1 MAHTRNLLCLICLS
15 VNPCSNSTIQID
27 SMNLLQLKSRKALLF
42 LLAIGNT
49 IAFATW
55 QVLLNNFVVEQAAFT
70 GEEIGILQSL
80 REIPGFL
87 AFTAILVMILVRQQT
102 FAILSLITLGIGT
115 AITAIFPNAL
125 WLYITT
131 VVMSIGFHYLETLH
145 NSLSLQW
152 LSKDEAPR
160 VLGELLSVRA
170 ISNLVVLGAIY
181 LYLLFFA
188 ANYFLIYMLAGGAA
202 VAIGL
207 FCWSAI
213 PHFEDQV
220 VQKKSL
226 FLRRQYWLYYLLT
239 FLAGAR
245 RQIFVV
251 FAGFLMV
258 EKFGFPIE
266 NVVLL
271 TLVNAAL
278 TFWLAPKIGAL
289 ISFIG
294 ERRALTLEYVGLII
308 IFVSYAFVNTI
319 EVAIALYLLD
329 HLFFAMAIAI
339 KTYFQKIADPRD
351 IAATSSISFTINH
364 IAAVFLPAALGFL
377 WVINH
382 SAVFL
387 VGAAIA
393 CGSLILTQLIPDRP
407 QQGQET
413 RWIQLPPP
421 PQASQISK

>member
-1 MAHTRNLLCLICLS
+1 
-15 VNPCSNSTIQID
+15 
-27 SMNLLQLKSRKALLF
+27 MNLSKLQSRKPLLF

-49 IAFATW
+49 VAFATW
-55 QVLLNNFVVEQAAFT
+55 QVLLNNFVVERAAFT

-87 AFTAILVMILVRQQT
+87 AFTAILVMIFIRQQT

-115 AITAIFPNAL
+115 AITAFYPAAL
-125 WLYITT
+125 WLYFTT
-131 VVMSIGFHYLETLH
+131 VIMSIGFHYLETLH

-160 VLGELLSVRA
+160 VLGQLLSIRA
-170 ISNLVVLGAIY
+170 ISNLLVLGSIY
-181 LYLLFFA
+181 LYLYFFT
-188 ANYFLIYMLAGGAA
+188 ANYLLIYMLAGGAA
-202 VAIGL
+202 AAIGF
-207 FCWSAI
+207 FCWTAI
-213 PHFEDQV
+213 PHFEDSI

-278 TFWLAPKIGAL
+278 TYWLAPKIGAL
-289 ISFIG
+289 ISYIG
-294 ERRALTLEYVGLII
+294 ERRALTLEYVGLVI
-308 IFVSYAFVNTI
+308 IFVSY
-319 EVAIALYLLD
+319 
-329 HLFFAMAIAI
+329 
-339 KTYFQKIADPRD
+339 
-351 IAATSSISFTINH
+351 
-364 IAAVFLPAALGFL
+364 
-377 WVINH
+377 
-382 SAVFL
+382 
-387 VGAAIA
+387 
-393 CGSLILTQLIPDRP
+393 
-407 QQGQET
+407 
-413 RWIQLPPP
+413 
-421 PQASQISK
+421 

>member
-1 MAHTRNLLCLICLS
+1 
-15 VNPCSNSTIQID
+15 
-27 SMNLLQLKSRKALLF
+27 MNLSKLQSRKPLLF

-55 QVLLNNFVVEQAAFT
+55 QVLLNNFVVERAGFT

-87 AFTAILVMILVRQQT
+87 AFTAILVMIFIRQQT
-102 FAILSLITLGIGT
+102 FAVLSLITLGIGT
-115 AITAIFPNAL
+115 AITAFYPGAL
-125 WLYITT
+125 WLYATT
-131 VVMSIGFHYLETLH
+131 VIMSIGFHYLETLH

-160 VLGELLSVRA
+160 VLGQLLSVRA
-170 ISNLVVLGAIY
+170 ICNLIVLGGIY
-181 LYLLFFA
+181 LYLYFFA
-188 ANYFLIYMLAGGAA
+188 ANYLFIYILAGGAA
-202 VAIGL
+202 IVIGF
-207 FCWSAI
+207 FCWTAI
-213 PHFEDQV
+213 PHFEDSV

-278 TFWLAPKIGAL
+278 TYWLAPKIGAL
-289 ISFIG
+289 ISYIG
-294 ERRALTLEYVGLII
+294 ERRALTLEYIGLVI
-308 IFVSYAFVNTI
+308 IFVSYAFVDSI
-319 EVAIALYLLD
+319 AVAIALYLLD

-339 KTYFQKIADPRD
+339 KTYFQKIADPTD

-364 IAAVFLPAALGFL
+364 IAAVILPAVLGFV

-387 VGAAIA
+387 VGAGIA
-393 CGSLILTQLIPDRP
+393 FGSLVLTQLIPDKPR
-407 QQGQET
+407 QGQET
-413 RWIQLPPP
+413 RWIQWS
-421 PQASQISK
+421 PQAQRSQVLD

>member
-1 MAHTRNLLCLICLS
+1 
-15 VNPCSNSTIQID
+15 
-27 SMNLLQLKSRKALLF
+27 MNLSKLQSRKQLLF

-55 QVLLNNFVVEQAAFT
+55 QVLLNNFVVERAAFT
-70 GEEIGILQSL
+70 GEEIGVLQSL

-87 AFTAILVMILVRQQT
+87 AFTAILVMIFIRQQT
-102 FAILSLITLGIGT
+102 FAILSLITLGLRTG
-115 AITAIFPNAL
+115 ITAFFPTAL
-125 WLYITT
+125 WLYAAT
-131 VVMSIGFHYLETLH
+131 VIMSIGFHYLETLH

-160 VLGELLSVRA
+160 VLGQLLSVRA
-170 ISNLVVLGAIY
+170 ICNLIVLGGIY
-181 LYLLFFA
+181 LYLYFFA
-188 ANYFLIYMLAGGAA
+188 ANYVFIYMLAGGAA
-202 VAIGL
+202 IAIGF
-207 FCWSAI
+207 FCWTAI
-213 PHFEDQV
+213 PHFEDSV

-226 FLRRQYWLYYLLT
+226 FLRRQYWLYYFLT

-278 TFWLAPKIGAL
+278 TYWLAPKIGAL
-289 ISFIG
+289 ISYIG
-294 ERRALTLEYVGLII
+294 ERRALTLEYIGLVI
-308 IFVSYAFVNTI
+308 IFVSYAFVDSI
-319 EVAIALYLLD
+319 AVAIALYLLD

-339 KTYFQKIADPRD
+339 KTYFQKIADPTD

-364 IAAVFLPAALGFL
+364 IAAVILPAVLGFV

-387 VGAAIA
+387 VGAGIA
-393 CGSLILTQLIPDRP
+393 FGSLVLTQLIPDKPR
-407 QQGQET
+407 QGQET
-413 RWIQLPPP
+413 RWIQWS
-421 PQASQISK
+421 PQTQRSQVLD

>member
-1 MAHTRNLLCLICLS
+1 
-15 VNPCSNSTIQID
+15 
-27 SMNLLQLKSRKALLF
+27 MNLSKLQSRKPLLF

-55 QVLLNNFVVEQAAFT
+55 QVLLNNFVVERAGFT

-87 AFTAILVMILVRQQT
+87 AFTAILVMIFIRQQT
-102 FAILSLITLGIGT
+102 FAVLSLITLGIGT
-115 AITAIFPNAL
+115 AITAFYPGAL
-125 WLYITT
+125 WLYATT
-131 VVMSIGFHYLETLH
+131 VIMSIGFHYLETLH

-160 VLGELLSVRA
+160 VLGQLLSVRA
-170 ISNLVVLGAIY
+170 ICNLIVLGGIY
-181 LYLLFFA
+181 LYLYFFA
-188 ANYFLIYMLAGGAA
+188 ANYLFIYILAGGAA
-202 VAIGL
+202 IVIGF
-207 FCWSAI
+207 FCWTAI
-213 PHFEDQV
+213 PHFEDSV

-278 TFWLAPKIGAL
+278 TYWLAPKIGAL
-289 ISFIG
+289 ISYIG
-294 ERRALTLEYVGLII
+294 ERRALTLEYIGLVI
-308 IFVSYAFVNTI
+308 IFVSYAFVDSI
-319 EVAIALYLLD
+319 AVAIALYLLD

-339 KTYFQKIADPRD
+339 KTYFQKIADPTD

-364 IAAVFLPAALGFL
+364 IAAVILPAVLGFV

-387 VGAAIA
+387 VGAGIA
-393 CGSLILTQLIPDRP
+393 FGSLVLTQLIPDKPR
-407 QQGQET
+407 QGQET
-413 RWIQLPPP
+413 RWIQWS
-421 PQASQISK
+421 PQTQRSQVLD

>member
-1 MAHTRNLLCLICLS
+1 
-15 VNPCSNSTIQID
+15 
-27 SMNLLQLKSRKALLF
+27 MNLSKLQSRKPLLF

-49 IAFATW
+49 VAFATW
-55 QVLLNNFVVEQAAFT
+55 QVLLNNFVVERAAFT

-87 AFTAILVMILVRQQT
+87 AFTAILVMIFIRQQT

-115 AITAIFPNAL
+115 AITAFYPAAL
-125 WLYITT
+125 WLYFTT
-131 VVMSIGFHYLETLH
+131 VIMSIGFHYLETLH

-160 VLGELLSVRA
+160 VLGQLLSIRA
-170 ISNLVVLGAIY
+170 ISNFLVLGSIY
-181 LYLLFFA
+181 LYLYFFT
-188 ANYFLIYMLAGGAA
+188 ANYLLIYMLAGGAA
-202 VAIGL
+202 AAIGF
-207 FCWSAI
+207 FCWTAI
-213 PHFEDQV
+213 PHFEDSI

-278 TFWLAPKIGAL
+278 TYWLAPKIGAL
-289 ISFIG
+289 ISYIG
-294 ERRALTLEYVGLII
+294 ERRALTLEYVGLVI
-308 IFVSYAFVNTI
+308 IFVSYAFVDSI
-319 EVAIALYLLD
+319 AVAIALYLLD

-339 KTYFQKIADPRD
+339 KTYFQKIADPTD

-364 IAAVFLPAALGFL
+364 IAAVILPAALGFV

-382 SAVFL
+382 GAVFL
-387 VGAAIA
+387 VGAGIA
-393 CGSLILTQLIPDRP
+393 FGSLVLTQFIPDKP

-413 RWIQLPPP
+413 RWTQWSSPT
-421 PQASQISK
+421 